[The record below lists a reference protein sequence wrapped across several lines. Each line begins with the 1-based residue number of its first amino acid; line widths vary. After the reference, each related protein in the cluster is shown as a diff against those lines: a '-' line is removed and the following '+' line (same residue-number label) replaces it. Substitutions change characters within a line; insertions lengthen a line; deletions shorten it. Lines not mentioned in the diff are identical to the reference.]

1 MNRFLLALL
10 APLLLSAPRSLQ
22 AQDRGA
28 AALGELV
35 SGLGVSVRVLM
46 IGAHPDDEDTPLIA
60 WLARGRHADVA
71 YLSLTRGDGGQN
83 LIGNELGEALGVI
96 RTEELLAAR
105 RIDGGTQYFTRA
117 YDFGFSKTAEET
129 LEHWDRDSILGDVVR
144 VVRMVRPHIIVP
156 VFSGTP
162 RDGHGH
168 HQVAGILG
176 REVFDAAMDTVRFP
190 VRAFGDAWTPLKLYG
205 SRRFAPDQ
213 ATLRINV
220 GEYSP
225 LLGRTYAEIAA
236 ESRSQHRS
244 QGFGAIQRK
253 GVVWSYVARERSR
266 VNESTPASQER
277 SIFEGMD
284 TTLSRLKAG
293 SAPARTT
300 GRAGRSSTPALQ
312 ARVNGAIDSLVAA
325 TRDAGRTVDLLQPAA
340 MIPALARV
348 VHWIGQVAHP
358 DCAATANCGETD
370 KTTGGGRAAVQ
381 GTPRDELTADQR
393 ASLEALHDR
402 AERAL
407 LLAAG
412 LDAEAF
418 VGRETLAPGDT
429 MSFAFTVYN
438 QGRVPSA
445 VSHWSIGGSGLTTPG
460 AMRQPMPLM
469 PDSALSHIGM
479 LEARNEPTQPRWLR
493 SPRAGDQFEPSCID
507 QRCAS
512 RRVDDVLL
520 AVPEAPPVATASV
533 RVGERAWLTVETPV
547 VNRRGDPVLGDVRR
561 RLQVVPAIAVTLD
574 REVEYAPANAEFD
587 RTIAVHLRP
596 GGPARREARVSL
608 RLPRGLAADSATRMA
623 VLEGGR
629 PATVSFRVR
638 GRLTPGRHAIS
649 AIAES
654 DGVAYTTGYISL
666 EYEHITPQRLYREAT
681 IGIEAV
687 DIVVP
692 PGLRRIAYIPGVG
705 DNVAPML
712 AQLGLAVTVVDP
724 AELGATNFSTYDAVV
739 VGTRANESRPEQVAA
754 NARLLEYVR
763 NGGTMVV
770 QYGQY
775 EMQQPGIMPYPI
787 VLSRPQQRVT
797 LENAPVRV
805 LRPEHRLL
813 NTPNRITERDFQG
826 WVQERSLYMPV
837 EFDESYTP
845 LLAMNDPGEEPN
857 EGAIL
862 IAPYG
867 RGTYVYTT
875 LSLFR
880 QLPAGVPGPAR
891 LIVNMLAARAEAS
904 SGTRGRVVP

>member
-1 MNRFLLALL
+1 MLLHRRSLNTRGRLPVNRLVLALL
-10 APLLLSAPRSLQ
+10 APTLLVAPRFLP

-35 SGLGVSVRVLM
+35 SGLGMSARVLM

-117 YDFGFSKTAEET
+117 YDFGFSKNAEET
-129 LEHWDRDSILGDVVR
+129 LQHWNRDSILGDVVR
-144 VVRMVRPHIIVP
+144 VVRLFRPHIIVP

-168 HQVAGILG
+168 HQVSGILG

-190 VRAFGDAWTPLKLYG
+190 VRSFGGAWTPLKLYG

-236 ESRSQHRS
+236 ESRSQHKS
-244 QGFGAIQRK
+244 QGFGAVQRK

-266 VNESTPASQER
+266 VNEGTSPSSER
-277 SIFEGMD
+277 SIFEGID
-284 TTLSRLKAG
+284 TTLARLKGEATAQRPAARG
-293 SAPARTT
+293 SRSTSPSPEAVARM
-300 GRAGRSSTPALQ
+300 
-312 ARVNGAIDSLVAA
+312 AIDSMIAGIGTLQRSVSLV
-325 TRDAGRTVDLLQPAA
+325 RPAR
-340 MIPALARV
+340 MVPALARIV
-348 VHWIGQVAHP
+348 YWTGQVG
-358 DCAATANCGETD
+358 DS
-370 KTTGGGRAAVQ
+370 
-381 GTPRDELTADQR
+381 LTADHR
-393 ASLEALHDR
+393 SSLESVHER

-407 LLAAG
+407 ALAAG
-412 LDAEAF
+412 IDAEAF

-429 MSFAFTVYN
+429 MAFEFTIYN
-438 QGRVPSA
+438 QGETAAA
-445 VSHWSIGGSGLTTPG
+445 VAHWSVGGSGLTTGG
-460 AMRQPMPLM
+460 AMRQPVALAS
-469 PDSALSHIGM
+469 DSALRHGGM
-479 LEARNEPTQPRWLR
+479 LVAVDDPTRPRWLR
-493 SPRAGDQFEPSCID
+493 APRVGDQFVPSCID
-507 QRCAS
+507 RACTT
-512 RRVDDVLL
+512 RRVEDVLM
-520 AVPEAPPVATASV
+520 ATPEAPPLATGTV
-533 RVGERAWLTVETPV
+533 RIGDRAYVTVEAPI

-561 RLQVVPAIAVTLD
+561 GLQVVPAISVMLD
-574 REVEYAPANAEFD
+574 REVEYAVANAVFD
-587 RTIAVHLRP
+587 RGIRVHLRP
-596 GGPARREARVSL
+596 GGPSAREARVML
-608 RLPRGLAADSATRMA
+608 RLPAGLSADSASRSVALAGAPM
-623 VLEGGR
+623 
-629 PATVSFRVR
+629 TVEFRVR
-638 GRLTPGRHAIS
+638 GRLTPGRHTIS
-649 AIAES
+649 AVAES
-654 DGVAYTTGYISL
+654 EGISYSVGYVQL
-666 EYEHITPQRLYREAT
+666 EYDHITPQRLYRDAT
-681 IGIEAV
+681 IAIEAV
-687 DIVVP
+687 DVVVP
-692 PGLRRIAYIPGVG
+692 PALRRVAYIPGVG

-712 AQLGLAVTVVDP
+712 SQLGLAVTVVDP
-724 AELGATNFSTYDAVV
+724 AEIARTDFSSYDAVV
-739 VGTRANESRPEQVAA
+739 VGTRAYESRPELVAS
-754 NARLLEYVR
+754 NAQLLEYVR
-763 NGGTMVV
+763 NGGTMVA

-775 EMQQPGIMPYPI
+775 EMQRPGIMPYPI
-787 VLSRPQQRVT
+787 TLSRPQQRVT
-797 LENAPVRV
+797 LEDAPVRI

-813 NTPNRITERDFQG
+813 SAPNRISDRDFEG

-837 EFDESYTP
+837 QFDERYTS

-857 EGAIL
+857 EGAVL

-891 LIVNMLAARAEAS
+891 LFVNMLAARSSAAAS
-904 SGTRGRVVP
+904 PRGAVVP